1 MKRRLLIAGLG
12 NPGREY
18 VYTRHNAG
26 FMLADRLA
34 SRWGLSWRAE
44 KKFFAEVAEGVAVG
58 QSVVLCK
65 PQTYMNNS
73 GEAIGAIIGFH
84 RIPNSDVLVAV
95 DDADLSLGSMRM
107 RPEGGA
113 GGHHGLESIES
124 HLGSKAYARVRLG
137 VARPDQGV
145 RDIANHV
152 LGRFTAAELDVWEK
166 VLNRAVEQAEAWLGS
181 GVAKAMNLYN
191 GSVVK

>member
-18 VYTRHNAG
+18 LYTRHNAG
-26 FMLADRLA
+26 FMLADRL
-34 SRWGLSWRAE
+34 SLQWGLAWRAE

-58 QSVVLCK
+58 KSLVLCK

-73 GEAIGAIIGFH
+73 GESIAAVTGFH
-84 RIPNSDVLVAV
+84 RIPNEDVLVVV
-95 DDADLSLGSMRM
+95 DDADLPLGSIRM
-107 RPEGGA
+107 KPEGGA
-113 GGHHGLESIES
+113 GGHHGLESVES
-124 HLGSKAYARVRLG
+124 HLGSKAYARIRLG

-152 LGRFTAAELDVWEK
+152 LGRFSAAEMVIWEK
-166 VLNRAVEQAEAWLGS
+166 VLDRAVKQAEAWLES

-191 GSVVK
+191 GSVA